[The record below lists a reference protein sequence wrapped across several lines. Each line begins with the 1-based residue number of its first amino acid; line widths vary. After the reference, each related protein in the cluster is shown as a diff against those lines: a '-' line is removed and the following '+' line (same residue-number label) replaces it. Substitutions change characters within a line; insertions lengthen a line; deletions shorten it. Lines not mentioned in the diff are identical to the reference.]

1 MPEVPHLGA
10 VVMAIQ
16 VASLQRPVMPQ
27 VKVEQ
32 EEGLALEEDQV
43 SEVVEVMVEV
53 QALEADQ
60 ELEEV

>member
-1 MPEVPHLGA
+1 
-10 VVMAIQ
+10 
-16 VASLQRPVMPQ
+16 MPQ